1 MYNLGNVLPYL
12 PVDVRVII
20 KVKDGYVGDRRGG
33 FLKDGWTLVDR
44 LAVMLPPAAGL
55 ILGGWVI
62 IMPFPLAGRWR
73 RSGGRWLRHEEK
85 TKSIFHSFIL
95 RMAHRSARK
104 RKQVQQLQSPLPEIP
119 TWFAW
124 DYGIWRADELN
135 SSYERICEEER
146 ERNKRRRKLVSQ
158 TIKTLAFQ
166 ALDIIKTAIMEN
178 RTSTDLWLPDVAQQ
192 TVQKCIEG
200 RFKFQLIDLMETLEQ
215 CYKEKA

>member
-1 MYNLGNVLPYL
+1 
-12 PVDVRVII
+12 
-20 KVKDGYVGDRRGG
+20 
-33 FLKDGWTLVDR
+33 
-44 LAVMLPPAAGL
+44 
-55 ILGGWVI
+55 
-62 IMPFPLAGRWR
+62 
-73 RSGGRWLRHEEK
+73 
-85 TKSIFHSFIL
+85 
-95 RMAHRSARK
+95 
-104 RKQVQQLQSPLPEIP
+104 LPEIP